1 MTTSECRSLM
11 ELNFSVLWTPDKTA
25 HSFPTG
31 VTATSELPSQWLQSS
46 ETELCLTL
54 GSAALLSSSR
64 LLRHSLSTRHGH
76 RRSRGILT
84 RTFSSNIL
92 DSNCTGKGE
101 SRSETANRSPPA
113 VNIRAEGNNCVRLYD
128 SYQKWNH
135 HKEKRQADKIL
146 GSNTSLHSS
155 ISLFA
160 WCDSDICPCQHYTEI
175 SGQWAPLGW
184 ENRQGLEGP
193 ALTRDSIWQ
202 RLFLGSFTLFFP
214 RTQNPLF
221 PVADELHR
229 CT

>member
-11 ELNFSVLWTPDKTA
+11 ELNSSVLWTPDKTA

-64 LLRHSLSTRHGH
+64 LLRHSLSARHGH

-160 WCDSDICPCQHYTEI
+160 WCDSDICPCQHYRDQWSVSSTGMGKQTRFRRTCTHQ
-175 SGQWAPLGW
+175 GQHLAAAFPW
-184 ENRQGLEGP
+184 ELYP
-193 ALTRDSIWQ
+193 
-202 RLFLGSFTLFFP
+202 FFP
-214 RTQNPLF
+214 
-221 PVADELHR
+221 
-229 CT
+229 